1 MLVNLKCKRT
11 GHFWTLPF
19 RLAVSS
25 RLCVETGSMRLLLDV
40 SPLSPFI
47 AGERAELSA

>member
-19 RLAVSS
+19 RLASQV
-25 RLCVETGSMRLLLDV
+25 RGGRTDETALDV

>member
-19 RLAVSS
+19 RLASQVCGE
-25 RLCVETGSMRLLLDV
+25 LIYETDLDV